1 MNVFDVYWERYD
13 RWYEKHRDLF
23 ERELEFIRRN
33 VGRFKVGLEVGVG
46 TGRFAKELGIRY
58 GIDISKPMLKL
69 AKERGVEVVL
79 GNAYRLPFKRVFDAV
94 FFIFTLCF
102 LDKPLN
108 ALISAKEVTVKGG
121 KVVAC
126 VIPKESKLAEEYLR
140 KDSPFYRSARFY
152 ESKEVVDML
161 ERAGFDVV
169 KTDFENLRYERDL
182 FIAVGVNEKV

>member
-23 ERELEFIRRN
+23 ERELEFVRRN

-102 LDKPLN
+102 LDKPLD
-108 ALISAKEVTVKGG
+108 ALISAREVTVKGG
-121 KVVAC
+121 KVVTC
-126 VIPKESKLAEEYLR
+126 IIPKESELAEEYS
-140 KDSPFYRSARFY
+140 KKESPFYKLARFY
-152 ESKEVVDML
+152 TSDEVVEML
-161 ERAGFDVV
+161 KRAGFKVV
-169 KTDFENLRYERDL
+169 ETDFESLKYERDL
-182 FIAVGVNEKV
+182 FIAIGVNEKV